1 MFLHLQLCMDD
12 MTGILATKET
22 LSDGSQTMT
31 YPMIHEGFH
40 AKVKLKHAVDRQY
53 VNATMKAAS
62 PAKLGPVDGQIVLA
76 DGVTSVPYTRLAHAD
91 ARFVTL
97 SFIFHANTPITRP
110 REVLSQLLWA
120 VYPGALEWVE

>member
-1 MFLHLQLCMDD
+1 MDD

-22 LSDGSQTMT
+22 LEDGTQTMT

-40 AKVKLKHAVDRQY
+40 AKVELKHAVDRQY

-62 PAKLGPVDGQIVLA
+62 PAKLGPVDDGRIVLA
-76 DGVTSVPYTRLAHAD
+76 DGVTSVLYTRLAHAD

-97 SFIFHANTPITRP
+97 SFIFHANTPITRG